1 MIAVVDVDDL
11 ISEDQ
16 IIEYLVPIKK
26 KVPDFQL
33 TCYTVPNKFGPVSP
47 NLRERYPWI
56 EFGIHGFEHTPF
68 ECLTWS
74 DDQAM
79 RIIKE
84 ARAMGYHNIFKPPNW
99 TLHEEIVDACKFT
112 ETILHHH
119 DKEQYKLAGLWCFP
133 GPIPRPRAYAPLHTH
148 ILKNPVTDHITNHP
162 GFLPEN
168 LVMYE
173 AFSKVSAYARKM

>member
-16 IIEYLVPIKK
+16 IIEYLVPIKNK
-26 KVPDFQL
+26 IRDFQL
-33 TCYTVPNKFGPVSP
+33 TCYTVPNKFGPIEP
-47 NLRERYPWI
+47 ELRARYPWI

-74 DDQAM
+74 DEQTI
-79 RIIKE
+79 RIINE
-84 ARAMGYHNIFKPPNW
+84 SLDMGYDKIFKPPNW
-99 TLHEEIVDACKFT
+99 ILHDEVIDACRKT
-112 ETILHHH
+112 DTILHHH
-119 DKEQYKLAGLWCFP
+119 DGEKLSLIGLKCFP
-133 GPIPRPRAYAPLHTH
+133 GPKPHPRTYAPLHTH
-148 ILKNPVTDHITNHP
+148 ILKNPVTDHISNHP

-173 AFSKVSAYARKM
+173 AFLKVSAFARRT